1 MCQVFSHTWRLAYS
15 ILGKM
20 MKARGKFA
28 VLIPVLVLSH
38 GCAVLA
44 VQINKLGIHLRLA
57 FSLNAWRRLA
67 KAHDRESGMAS
78 SSSYA

>member
-28 VLIPVLVLSH
+28 EPIAHVK
-38 GCAVLA
+38 AVA
-44 VQINKLGIHLRLA
+44 PDFYVT
-57 FSLNAWRRLA
+57 
-67 KAHDRESGMAS
+67 
-78 SSSYA
+78 